1 MKDLKIVGAR
11 ITEARK
17 EAGLSQSQ
25 LAIAADV
32 TRAAISKLESG
43 ETNNPSAETI
53 LRIAARL
60 KKPVDFFYTQYKPDF
75 RIATIPTFRSFSS
88 ATRKDREKVDVI
100 INRLALFIQLLL
112 SMIVLRDRILPNCYD
127 NPSSFP
133 VGNDKIDDLAA
144 SVRDVWGM
152 PDGSVR
158 NLINWVENKG
168 IICFP
173 YALPDSVDS
182 VNVTLTFCDESK
194 TDGHPVI
201 IYNNSLSYYRQ
212 RFTIAHELGHILLH
226 SKWSEEEY
234 EKYHTLAENQA
245 HRFAA
250 SFMMPAGSFDVPEGR
265 DTIGDALLL
274 KDYWGMSIAAICHR
288 MFELK
293 IIDEQRYKSLY
304 IDLSRRGW
312 RKEEPG
318 DREHTQECPYYIAT
332 AFKTVFDKELITP
345 DEIIDGFG
353 LYPEDVIKFTGN
365 AEYFMAMP
373 DENIQIKEVDK

>member
-1 MKDLKIVGAR
+1 M
-11 ITEARK
+11 
-17 EAGLSQSQ
+17 GLSQPQ
-25 LAIAADV
+25 LASAADV

-60 KKPVDFFYTQYKPDF
+60 NKPVEFFYTQYTPEF
-75 RIATIPTFRSFSS
+75 RIETIPTFRSFSS
-88 ATRKDREKVDVI
+88 ATKRDREKVDII
-100 INRLALFIQLLL
+100 INRLALFLQLL
-112 SMIVLRDRILPNCYD
+112 STMILLRDRILPDCYN
-127 NPSSFP
+127 NPSSSP
-133 VGNDKIDDLAA
+133 VKNEKIEELAT
-144 SVRDVWGM
+144 SVREFWGM

-182 VNVTLTFCDESK
+182 VNVTLTFNGESK
-194 TDGHPVI
+194 SNGHPII
-201 IYNNSLSYYRQ
+201 IYNSSLSYYRQ

-226 SKWSEEEY
+226 SEWSEEEY
-234 EKYHTLAENQA
+234 EKYHALAENQA

-250 SFMMPAGSFDVPEGR
+250 SFMMPADSFDVPAGR
-265 DTIGDALLL
+265 NSIGDALLL
-274 KDYWGMSIAAICHR
+274 KDRWGMSVAAICHR
-288 MFELK
+288 LFELK

-318 DREHTQECPYYIAT
+318 DREHAQECPYYIAT

-365 AEYFMAMP
+365 AEYFMAVP
-373 DENIQIKEVDK
+373 DENIQFKEVDK